1 MKNNKTYK
9 SEIVDTILKE
19 SSPILR
25 KQISLK
31 LKIAKKIDDVR
42 KNNNWSKLDLAKAF
56 NKHPSIITK
65 WLNGT
70 YNFTIDTLVEIEEV
84 LNIKLFALGAEKE
97 ESYYALL
104 SDEEIKKSIPY
115 PESTSNA
122 QIWKNVGFIRGA
134 MWLKSQLKEGYS
146 SEFIRWLS
154 IGIKNNE
161 IELGLPVFYRM
172 DNIEYTLDELYQYW
186 KTEIINTDE

>member
-1 MKNNKTYK
+1 MKNSKTYK

-84 LNIKLFALGAEKE
+84 LNIKLSALFLLNR
-97 ESYYALL
+97 LL
-104 SDEEIKKSIPY
+104 S
-115 PESTSNA
+115 
-122 QIWKNVGFIRGA
+122 
-134 MWLKSQLKEGYS
+134 
-146 SEFIRWLS
+146 
-154 IGIKNNE
+154 
-161 IELGLPVFYRM
+161 
-172 DNIEYTLDELYQYW
+172 
-186 KTEIINTDE
+186 